1 MAEKVQARGKTVDA
15 AIEKGLETLGLT
27 RDAVEI
33 TVVSEGARGVL
44 GLGGEDAVVE
54 LAPRVAEIP
63 ETVTPAPVESLAP
76 DEIETFGQQALDHIL
91 QAMGLKTSVVIRRP
105 SGDPNSSDADAAFI
119 LDIVGGD
126 LGILIGRR
134 GETLRALEYIARL
147 IVAQRVGKPIK
158 FVVDVEGYRAR
169 RERAL
174 KQLAQAMAD
183 RVKQNRQPI
192 TLEAMPPHE
201 RRIVHLTLHDHP
213 VVKTQS
219 IGIGD
224 HRRVMILPK

>member
-1 MAEKVQARGKTVDA
+1 MAEKVQARGKTVDD
-15 AIEKGLETLGLT
+15 AIESGLKILGLT
-27 RDAVEI
+27 RAEVKI
-33 TVVSEGARGVL
+33 TVVSEGSRGVF
-44 GLGGEDAVVE
+44 GIGGEDAVVE
-54 LAPRVAEIP
+54 LAPRVAGVP
-63 ETVTPAPVESLAP
+63 VTVTPAPTETLAAA
-76 DEIETFGQQALDHIL
+76 EIEALGQQALEHIL
-91 QAMGLKTSVVIRRP
+91 QAMGLKTSVIIRHP
-105 SGDPNSSDADAAFI
+105 SGDPNASDADAAFI

-134 GETLRALEYIARL
+134 GETLRALEYVVRL
-147 IVAQRVGKPIK
+147 IVAQRVGQLVK

-174 KQLAQAMAD
+174 KQLAQAMAE

-213 VVKTQS
+213 VVKTHS